1 MSFGHLHIFGKMS
14 KTLCPFF
21 NEIFGPI
28 FNFFEKLPSNYL
40 RRNTHSVI
48 PLDSIRGDMQCQRL
62 YAMIKEDL
70 SADPES
76 KREEPVSELLQYL
89 GNAAKLTTRVIVQA
103 LLWCN

>member
-1 MSFGHLHIFGKMS
+1 M
-14 KTLCPFF
+14 
-21 NEIFGPI
+21 
-28 FNFFEKLPSNYL
+28 
-40 RRNTHSVI
+40 HSVI

-89 GNAAKLTTRVIVQA
+89 GNAAKLTTRVILQA